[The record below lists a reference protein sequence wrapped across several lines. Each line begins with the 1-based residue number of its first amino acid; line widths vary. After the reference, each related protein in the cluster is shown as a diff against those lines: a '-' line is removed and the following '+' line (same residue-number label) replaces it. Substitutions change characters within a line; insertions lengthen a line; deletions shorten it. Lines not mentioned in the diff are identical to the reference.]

1 MAVANQVVALRQE
14 SERLA
19 KNQVTQGVITVS
31 EQRHASAASYKSQA
45 FTASESQLPA
55 CRGPSFN
62 RASAYSLTKGSGT
75 LAASAAQWTDCSA
88 Q

>member
-31 EQRHASAASYKSQA
+31 EQRHASAASYKFQA
-45 FTASESQLPA
+45 DLPQA
-55 CRGPSFN
+55 NLNYLLAVG
-62 RASAYSLTKGSGT
+62 RASTEHRLIA
-75 LAASAAQWTDCSA
+75 
-88 Q
+88 